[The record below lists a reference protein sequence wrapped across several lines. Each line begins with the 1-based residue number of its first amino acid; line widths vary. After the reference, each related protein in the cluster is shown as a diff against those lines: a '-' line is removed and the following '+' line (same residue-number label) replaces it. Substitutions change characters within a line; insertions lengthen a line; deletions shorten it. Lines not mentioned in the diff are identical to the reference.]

1 MKEISGNVV
10 DLKNRRVYPGTLR
23 IKNGRVVDIVGGGR
37 FSNFI
42 IPPFVD
48 SHIHVESSMVVPSE
62 FSRAVSIHGVI
73 STVSDPHEI
82 GNVLGIEGVKYMV
95 KNARMAP
102 LKIYFSAPSCVPA
115 SPFETN
121 GARIGVEEVR
131 ELLVLDSIKSL
142 GEVMNFPAV
151 IRGESEII
159 QKIETAKALGKPIDG
174 HAPGLRGEGLRKY
187 VSAGISTDHE
197 CTTEEEALE
206 KILLGM
212 KIQIREGSAAKNFNA
227 LIEILD
233 KHFESCMFCSDDKHP
248 DDLLKGSIDDL
259 VRRAVSEGINVMKVL
274 TAASLNPIVHYK
286 LDVGLLQ
293 KGDPADFL
301 IVDDLKEFNILE
313 VYSKGK
319 PVAKDGRTS
328 IERIEVESVN
338 NFSCSKKRVS
348 DFSIKKEGERIRV
361 IVASNGQL
369 VTGEEILKPKVEN
382 GYAVSDVER
391 DILKIAVV
399 NRYKDAPVSLGFVKG
414 FGLKGGAIAS
424 SVAHDAHNIVAVGTN
439 DEDLCRA
446 VNLVIESKGGLSAV
460 CGNKE
465 FILPLPV
472 AGLMS
477 DDDIFNVAK
486 NYKNINNFVKGVL
499 GSSLDAP
506 FMTLSFMA
514 LEVIPKLKI
523 TDLGLFDV
531 ENFRFADLW
540 YE

>member
-23 IKNGRVVDIVGGGR
+23 IKNGRVVDIVEGGR

-42 IPPFVD
+42 ISPFVD

-82 GNVLGIEGVKYMV
+82 GNVLGVEGVKCMV
-95 KNARMAP
+95 KNARMSP

-121 GARIGVEEVR
+121 GARIGIEEVR
-131 ELLVLDSIKSL
+131 ELLALDSIKSL

-151 IRGESEII
+151 IREESEII
-159 QKIETAKALGKPIDG
+159 QKIEAAKALGKPIDG

-212 KIQIREGSAAKNFNA
+212 KIQIREGSAARNFNA
-227 LIEILD
+227 LVGILD

-248 DDLLKGSIDDL
+248 DDLLKGSIDEL
-259 VRRAVSEGINVMKVL
+259 VRRAVSEGMDVMKVL
-274 TAASLNPIVHYK
+274 TAASLNPIIHYK

-301 IVDDLKEFNILE
+301 IVDNLKEFNILE
-313 VYSKGK
+313 VYSSGK
-319 PVAKDGRTS
+319 PVAKDGRTL
-328 IERIEVESVN
+328 IERIEVEPVN
-338 NFSCSKKRVS
+338 NFNCSKKSVS
-348 DFSIKKEGERIRV
+348 DFSVKKEGERIRV
-361 IVASNGQL
+361 IVASNSQL
-369 VTGEEILKPKVEN
+369 ITGEEILKPKVEN

-391 DILKIAVV
+391 DVLKIAVV

-414 FGLKGGAIAS
+414 FGLKSGAIAS

-446 VNLVIESKGGLSAV
+446 VNLIVESKGGLSAV
-460 CGNKE
+460 CGNKK
-465 FILPLPV
+465 FILSLPA

-477 DDDIFNVAK
+477 DDDIFDVAM
-486 NYKNINNFVKGVL
+486 NYKDINNFVKGVQ

-531 ENFRFADLW
+531 ENFRFIDLW
-540 YE
+540 TD